1 VADPGSTHL
10 LTGPTAAARRYAAIA
25 RVLWRVLLLN
35 LLVAGAEI
43 TVGIL
48 AGSVAIMSGG
58 FHSLTDAA
66 SNVVALVGVSIA
78 RRPPDANHPYGHRK
92 FETMAAG
99 GILLFLLLVLIEI
112 VSTAVGRLR
121 EGGTPEVEAIGVAVV
136 AGTLVINVFVMR
148 YEAAAGV
155 RLGSEILRAD
165 ARHTR
170 ADVLISCAV
179 LVALAGVWA
188 GLPLLD
194 PLAALSVAG
203 FIGLACWQIAQ
214 EASRILSDEIVIDP
228 ERLRATVLAVPGV
241 LGVEKIRTRG
251 SRDHVFL
258 DLHLW
263 VAGTWT
269 LDQAH
274 AHSHVVKARLMEA
287 FPQIADAVIHVE
299 PPPADGRDAL

>member
-1 VADPGSTHL
+1 VVADSGRPPV
-10 LTGPTAAARRYAAIA
+10 LTAPAAAGRRYHAIA
-25 RVLWRVLLLN
+25 RVLWRILLLN
-35 LLVAGAEI
+35 ALVSAAEI
-43 TVGIL
+43 TVGFL
-48 AGSVAIMSGG
+48 AGSVAIVSGG

-99 GILLFLLLVLIEI
+99 GIVLFLLLVFLEV
-112 VSTAVGRLR
+112 VSAAVTRLR
-121 EGGTPEVEAIGVAVV
+121 EGGTPEVAGLGVAVV
-136 AGTLVINVFVMR
+136 VGTLVVNVFVVR
-148 YEAAAGV
+148 YEMREGT

-179 LVALAGVWA
+179 LTALAGVWA
-188 GLPLLD
+188 GYPLLD
-194 PLAALSVAG
+194 PLAALAVAG
-203 FIGLACWQIAQ
+203 FIARACWQIAH
-214 EASRILSDEIVIDP
+214 EASRILSDEIVLDP
-228 ERLRATVLAVPGV
+228 ARLRAIVLATPGV
-241 LGVEKIRTRG
+241 LGCEKIRTRG

-263 VAGTWT
+263 VPGDWT
-269 LDQAH
+269 LDHAH
-274 AHSHVVKARLMEA
+274 ATSHVVKAQLMEA

-299 PPPADGRDAL
+299 PPPPDRPAP